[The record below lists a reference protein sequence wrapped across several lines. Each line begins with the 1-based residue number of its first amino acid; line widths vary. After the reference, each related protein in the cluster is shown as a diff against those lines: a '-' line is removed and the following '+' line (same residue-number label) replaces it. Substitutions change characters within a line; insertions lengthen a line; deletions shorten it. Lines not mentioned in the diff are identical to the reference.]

1 MDGATF
7 DALVKRLTQTRLSW
21 VEALRG
27 MLASAVVGR
36 PGVFLA
42 ADTAAKPTRKG
53 AGSRASK
60 SSLVGPDRPG
70 CSHGICSAVV
80 VMRRRSYGAG
90 VAGAAS
96 AGLRRDS
103 RVTAGSAFGLAT
115 SWTTPSS

>member
-7 DALVKRLTQTRLSW
+7 DALVKRLTQTRLSRL
-21 VEALRG
+21 EALRG
-27 MLASAVVGR
+27 VLAR
-36 PGVFLA
+36 PWWASPGASLA
-42 ADTAAKPTRKG
+42 ADTAAKRKRKG

-70 CSHGICSAVV
+70 CSFTASAAPLVIWC
-80 VMRRRSYGAG
+80 RRYGAG

-115 SWTTPSS
+115 SWMTPSS